1 MKNKIIENIREE
13 LSQLE
18 DIEQAP
24 CDCCG
29 RVENAAYKEIEVG
42 EEYLYIQY
50 NEEIENFVLETPT
63 DEIPLWLNYCP
74 RCGRKL

>member
-42 EEYLYIQY
+42 EELK
-50 NEEIENFVLETPT
+50 NEI
-63 DEIPLWLNYCP
+63 
-74 RCGRKL
+74 